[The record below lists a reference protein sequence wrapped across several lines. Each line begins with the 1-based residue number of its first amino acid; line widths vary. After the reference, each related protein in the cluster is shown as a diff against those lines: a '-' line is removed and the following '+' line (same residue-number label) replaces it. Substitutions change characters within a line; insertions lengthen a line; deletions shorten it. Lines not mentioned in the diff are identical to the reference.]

1 MKKQNTAPFYW
12 GILHGIN
19 DCVAG
24 YLLARFTINA
34 TQHESFFALCIY
46 AVLAFGG
53 QLPVGIWLDKNRDI
67 KSFGIVSVFLLLLAC
82 VLSFINPLLAIIVS
96 GIASAG
102 VHVVGGCVCLMVNK
116 DKITPLGIFTAPGI
130 AGLTIGGFL
139 GAINI
144 NWIMLPFSIAF
155 LLLILIVRNGFPIYV
170 LSKCKNEKTI
180 DKHDML
186 MILLLLFMCFR
197 SLLFDLLNNFSQGME
212 NGFLV
217 AGISAFCGKIIG
229 GFMADRIGW
238 KRWVYISLSIAIISL
253 QFGHDN
259 VFEMAIG
266 IACLQSSVPITLQL
280 IYNSMPAYPAT
291 SSALSLGTVVAL
303 AGIPL
308 FQSDYIQNTFSSSI
322 SAFLLIVSLVLVI
335 IGLTFFV
342 FIKKLNN
349 LDKL

>member
-1 MKKQNTAPFYW
+1 MKKENAAPFYW
-12 GILHGIN
+12 GILHGVN
-19 DCVAG
+19 DWVAG
-24 YLLARFTINA
+24 YLLARYTIHA
-34 TQHESFFALCIY
+34 SSHESFFALCIY
-46 AVLAFGG
+46 AILAFGG

-82 VLSFINPLLAIIVS
+82 ILSFINPMIAIIMA

-144 NWIMLPFSIAF
+144 NWIMLPFSIA
-155 LLLILIVRNGFPIYV
+155 LLCLIFIVRKGFPVYL
-170 LSKCKNEKTI
+170 LSKRKDDTII
-180 DKHDML
+180 DKHDMI

-197 SLLFDLLNNFSQGME
+197 SLLFDLLNNFSQNMEYGILVVGM
-212 NGFLV
+212 
-217 AGISAFCGKIIG
+217 SAFIGKIIG
-229 GFMADRIGW
+229 GGLADRIGW
-238 KRWVYISLSIAIISL
+238 KRWVYISLSIAIITL

-259 VFEMAIG
+259 IFEMAVG

-280 IYNSMPAYPAT
+280 LYSCLPSFPASA
-291 SSALSLGTVVAL
+291 SALSLGTVVAL

-308 FQSDYIQNTFSSSI
+308 YQSDYLQNTFVSSK
-322 SAFLLIVSLVLVI
+322 SAYLIMVTVVLVI
-335 IGLTFFV
+335 IYVIFIA
-342 FIKKLNN
+342 FIKKSKMARNI
-349 LDKL
+349 